1 MRAERRTRN
10 PGALWF
16 FLRAHWASGLL
27 PLAVL
32 TDISRPAL
40 AFAATTFVAGT
51 VLDWKDFPRR
61 GWHRVASPLLVI
73 GAAAAAADL
82 VLGSG
87 NLLTSMA
94 LLILGVQSVKFLLPK
109 DHRDG
114 WQLCTISFLEFLAA
128 AATTTEIQFAVF
140 LFLFLGMSAGAMW
153 ALQAEESAEA
163 KGTPVPRV
171 SPGFAVLLLLLSSMA
186 GFLLT
191 AVLFAVT
198 PRIGIGQFL
207 RLPGSRGGI
216 TGFSEAISLRDVTS
230 VKVDRRVVARIEYPE
245 LADGV
250 FPRELYLRGA
260 TYARFDGTKWSRAE
274 SAQRRVRKA
283 GIHYFLSRQTAVPLS
298 TAEIFLEPMGN
309 NALLVYPGAVLVE
322 GTLGN
327 IRTDGR
333 GNYRL
338 REGYS
343 AIRYSIHFPPLP
355 SPQGDRTD
363 APDDSYL
370 ALPPGSEGIRELAS
384 QVTSQATS
392 ESEWERADLAR
403 RFFLSGYRYT
413 LTDVASSV
421 EEFLFRKKAGFCEHY
436 AAGLTLLLRGAGIP
450 ARVAAGYLGG
460 EWSDIGKYLIV
471 RQSDAHAWTEGWID
485 GRWVTLDATP
495 PQGENSP
502 FFARTGTFG
511 LYFDWARQRWN
522 KYVVNYSLQMQVQA
536 VSGGWFAL
544 RGAGIRFRDT
554 IRGPGSPVFR
564 GAGAVGLVVV
574 VFLIAWRMRGGG
586 SSLRSRGT
594 GEGNLRLPRP
604 YARLLRHLS
613 AAGHRRSPGTPLE
626 DMLLA
631 AAGKTPGLLPDA
643 FRFLSLYH
651 RDRFGPRPL
660 SVEELSE
667 AGRLADD
674 LRRSLSRTGTA

>member
-1 MRAERRTRN
+1 MRAEGRTRI

-16 FLRAHWASGLL
+16 FLRAHWVSGLL
-27 PLAVL
+27 PLAFL
-32 TDISRPAL
+32 TEVSRPAL
-40 AFAATTFVAGT
+40 AFAATTFVAGIA
-51 VLDWKDFPRR
+51 LDWKDSPRR
-61 GWHRVASPLLVI
+61 GWHRFASPLLVI

-87 NLLTSMA
+87 DLLTSMA
-94 LLILGVQSVKFLLPK
+94 LLILAVQSVKFLLPK
-109 DHRDG
+109 NHRDG
-114 WQLCTISFLEFLAA
+114 WQLCAISFLEFLAA
-128 AATTTEIQFAVF
+128 AATTTEIQFAAF

-163 KGTPVPRV
+163 GGTPVPQV

-216 TGFSEAISLRDVTS
+216 TGFSDAISLRDVTS

-245 LADGV
+245 LAAGV
-250 FPRELYLRGA
+250 SPLELYLRGA

-274 SAQRRVRKA
+274 SSHRKVQKA
-283 GIHYFLSRQTAVPLS
+283 GIHYFLSPQTAVPLS
-298 TAEIFLEPMGN
+298 TAEIFLEPMGG
-309 NALLVYPGAVLVE
+309 NALFVYAGTILVE
-322 GTLGN
+322 GALGN

-338 REGYS
+338 PGGHS
-343 AIRYSIHFPPLP
+343 AIRYSIDFPPSR
-355 SPQGDRTD
+355 SPRRDRTK

-370 ALPPGSEGIRELAS
+370 ALPPGSEGIRELAR
-384 QVTSQATS
+384 QVTSLAAS
-392 ESEWERADLAR
+392 DSERAELVR
-403 RFFLSGYRYT
+403 RFFLSGFRYT

-436 AAGLTLLLRGAGIP
+436 AAGLTLLLRGAEIP

-471 RQSDAHAWTEGWID
+471 RQSDAHAWTEAWID

-502 FFARTGTFG
+502 FFARTGMFG
-511 LYFDWARQRWN
+511 LYFDWARQQWN
-522 KYVVNYSLQMQVQA
+522 KYVVNYSLQMQAQA

-544 RGAGIRFRDT
+544 RRAGIRIRGA
-554 IRGPGSPVFR
+554 IRGPSSQVIR
-564 GAGAVGLVVV
+564 GAGAFVLAAV

-594 GEGNLRLPRP
+594 RERNIRLPRP

-613 AAGHRRSPGTPLE
+613 ASGHRRSPGTPLE

-660 SVEELSE
+660 SVEESSE
-667 AGRLADD
+667 AGRLADA
-674 LRRSLSRTGTA
+674 LRRSLSRPRPA

>member
-1 MRAERRTRN
+1 MRAEEETRN

-27 PLAVL
+27 PLAYL
-32 TDISRPAL
+32 TDVSRLAL
-40 AFAATTFVAGT
+40 AFAATTFIAGT

-61 GWHRVASPLLVI
+61 GWHRVASPLLLI

-82 VLGSG
+82 VLGNG
-87 NLLTSMA
+87 ELLTSMA

-114 WQLCTISFLEFLAA
+114 WQLCAISFLEFLAA
-128 AATTTEIQFAVF
+128 AATTAEIQFALF

-191 AVLFAVT
+191 AALFAVT

-245 LADGV
+245 LAAGV
-250 FPRELYLRGA
+250 SPRELYLRGA
-260 TYARFDGTKWSRAE
+260 TYARFDGTKWIRAE
-274 SAQRRVRKA
+274 SPRRRVQKA
-283 GIHYFLSRQTAVPLS
+283 GIHYFLSRQTAAPLS
-298 TAEIFLEPMGN
+298 TAEIFLEPMGS
-309 NALLVYPGAVLVE
+309 NALLVYAGAVLVE
-322 GTLGN
+322 GALGN

-333 GNYRL
+333 GNYRFPD
-338 REGYS
+338 GVS
-343 AIRYSIHFPPLP
+343 AIRYSIHFLPPGSLP
-355 SPQGDRTD
+355 GDRTE

-370 ALPPGSEGIRELAS
+370 ALPSGSEGIRELAS
-384 QVTSQATS
+384 RVTSRAVT
-392 ESEWERADLAR
+392 ERERAELAR
-403 RFFLSGYRYT
+403 RYFLSGYRYS

-421 EEFLFRKKAGFCEHY
+421 DEFLFRKKTGFCEHY
-436 AAGLTLLLRGAGIP
+436 AAALTLLLRGAGIP

-511 LYFDWARQRWN
+511 LYFDWARQKWN

-544 RGAGIRFRDT
+544 RGAGIRVREA
-554 IRGPGSPVFR
+554 IRGPGGHIFR
-564 GAGAVGLVVV
+564 AAGAFGLAAM
-574 VFLIAWRMRGGG
+574 VFLFARRMRGGG
-586 SSLRSRGT
+586 PSLRFRGT
-594 GEGNLRLPRP
+594 RGTDIRLPRP

-631 AAGKTPGLLPDA
+631 AAGKIPGLLPDA

-660 SVEELSE
+660 SVEESSE
-667 AGRLADD
+667 AGRLADA
-674 LRRSLSRTGTA
+674 LRRNLSR